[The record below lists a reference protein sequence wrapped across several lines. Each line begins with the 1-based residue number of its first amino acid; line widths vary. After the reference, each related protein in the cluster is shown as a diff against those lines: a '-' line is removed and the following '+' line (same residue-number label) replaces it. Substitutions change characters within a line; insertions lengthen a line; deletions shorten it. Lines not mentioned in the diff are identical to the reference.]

1 MTALRE
7 ELRAC
12 LAIAEFLS
20 NTSHAE
26 QIASLRTRLKNRK
39 SGASTSR
46 NSDRGAAAQTIV
58 LLQQELL
65 NMGQSLAKMQSANEQ
80 LQDRLSKAE
89 ASRNSGRQRE
99 VTILKMQKNID
110 QLQDQLHQARE
121 QANLDKQKLRAER
134 EEQEAAL

>member
-1 MTALRE
+1 MSALRE

-26 QIASLRTRLKNRK
+26 KIASLKTRLKNRK

-46 NSDRGAAAQTIV
+46 NSDRSSATQTIV

-65 NMGQSLAKMQSANEQ
+65 NMGQNLARMQSKNE
-80 LQDRLSKAE
+80 
-89 ASRNSGRQRE
+89 
-99 VTILKMQKNID
+99 
-110 QLQDQLHQARE
+110 
-121 QANLDKQKLRAER
+121 
-134 EEQEAAL
+134 